1 MHDFIDWILPYNGA
15 TIRFT
20 KILEWKNM
28 GIDFKQEN
36 VFDKSHPNYNDL
48 QKTIAE
54 IQNRSDRINFTNLPG
69 EFFER

>member
-1 MHDFIDWILPYNGA
+1 
-15 TIRFT
+15 
-20 KILEWKNM
+20 M